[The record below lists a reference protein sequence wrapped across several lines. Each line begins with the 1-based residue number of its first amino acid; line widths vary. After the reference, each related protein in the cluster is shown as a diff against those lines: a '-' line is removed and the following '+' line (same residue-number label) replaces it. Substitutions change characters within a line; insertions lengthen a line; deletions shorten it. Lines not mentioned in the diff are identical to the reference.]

1 MPMELPEDLSEYFTL
16 FSVRQKKK
24 KDVWKK
30 PQITK
35 RKNQVPV
42 PENED
47 EVYEFIKTSAWTT
60 RNDLARKLLS
70 EESPAYQLLHNYAYE
85 HQCQQK
91 ARKEL
96 ECAAAKLYH
105 GDNEVSMHNI
115 LQTIQNK

>member
-1 MPMELPEDLSEYFTL
+1 MPIKLPEDLSKYYAL

-30 PQITK
+30 PQIIK
-35 RKNQVPV
+35 RKIKVPF

-47 EVYEFIKTSAWTT
+47 EVYEFIKTSVWTT
-60 RNDLARKLLS
+60 KNELACKLLS
-70 EESPAYQLLHNYAYE
+70 KKSPAYTLLYDYTYE
-85 HQCQQK
+85 RQCQQK
-91 ARKEL
+91 AMKEL